1 MARRSRSSSRL
12 IGELNMTPLLDL
24 TFLLLITFMITMP
37 LVENGIP
44 VRLPLGKASDL
55 SDLPSRATVSLDA
68 AGTPFLDDVQTTL
81 DMLPKIL
88 SARIETE
95 PDLTVLVRADESLPY
110 GKVVALMNALHD
122 AKISRVALVT
132 SPKDRPAT
140 AP

>member
-88 SARIETE
+88 STRIETE
-95 PDLTVLVRADESLPY
+95 PDLTVLVRADESLAY
-110 GKVVALMNALHD
+110 GKVVAVLRILHD
-122 AKISRVALVT
+122 TGITRMAL
-132 SPKDRPAT
+132 AT
-140 AP
+140 DPGK

>member
-12 IGELNMTPLLDL
+12 IGELNMTSLLDL

-110 GKVVALMNALHD
+110 GKVVAVLRIMHD
-122 AKISRVALVT
+122 AQITRMALVT
-132 SPKDRPAT
+132 DPEK
-140 AP
+140 